1 MEDIEIEYL
10 DEYKDLVLPGIKTS
24 SDRSAATGAIS
35 YQVPLPRRRRISS
48 DSSGSSSI
56 DPDIFQKLFDGKLL
70 EDEMLTESGSNAK
83 GRSRRRLSSP
93 SSDSNDALDA
103 LYNRQVNKRRDR
115 FESYDSI
122 DDLGDVL
129 MGATHRSLA
138 RTNSQPAKKSASD
151 GLQRGRG
158 GSIVA
163 KSKSAESR
171 PQANKSNLSVASM
184 KPSSKTDSLKLGFRT
199 NGTSSSSCKKA
210 ITIIKAQK
218 PDLKPPKHEPKED
231 PLHLEDFSD
240 DSDSDLSYEYESDFY
255 GYGDSE
261 DEDGEGSKHIIDIS
275 TDSNTVADTVTPVVS
290 DDESQ
295 LQLQQQQT
303 LHAATERL
311 HLYLNNQ
318 SGARKSRSNEKS
330 FSTSKTTD
338 NNDVVD
344 QALPMAE
351 QSQRDGLS
359 SSSRVS
365 DKKPRAD
372 HVDDNNLTYEK
383 LGRFSQN
390 LTAKIIKTDA
400 DRSIEFKKRSGSK
413 QRSISPS
420 KLLANSSLYANHVR
434 KLTYTNE
441 KIDEIAPMRRTKSD
455 EAFAK
460 RGRCGRQSKSRAATT
475 DEQSKCNSLS
485 PTKITSTET
494 TLTTT
499 TEKEKESPNKEP
511 SLNTKSPAIPEKIKR
526 KRGRPKKKKFP
537 SANASVSENQT
548 EKPSTVLP
556 DCENST
562 VVSVI
567 DNLSSKITN
576 NKLDIQIDTTKS
588 ENQKGFDS
596 ISCAATEEPVISE
609 LLKDNL
615 MDSREPDTKDT
626 MNAESELKSTAAA
639 SEQHLCVEY
648 ASSIEKL
655 NPTVETNCQI
665 LNVKNVVEGVVECH
679 IDTCAVKCVA
689 PETCLKTFEET
700 ENTILST
707 AIGEIADRTVDN
719 SQDKTSSNV
728 IETVQDDVKQSELIL
743 EANNENL
750 SEKLEEQQQQSTEA
764 EAEAES
770 MTNQTENNHLI
781 VVATS
786 KKSSNTPHRTTMSA
800 ISRKALRSASAMAS
814 PLPESQILSSGL
826 ESRSGKRLLKDDLAL
841 AKKPTQNRNSPC
853 ISDKTSEECSDSS
866 ANSKELYINNN
877 NDETPQQSTVENKVA
892 EIAKDEIE
900 SLSERHL
907 RSSKASTTA
916 TLAKNPSRKQ
926 PLKTAKDD
934 GKGDVVL
941 TEKKSRRT
949 RQKKNI
955 EKPIEAEVLPE
966 GTIVDK
972 IHIETIT
979 ALVDEIP
986 LSAEAPQLKAD
997 IAKLADVANIEIE
1010 TLGEKLTTENVSDD
1024 TVAKEQK
1031 ESSEEQMSPT
1041 KPVSEES
1048 VNPHDILSLG
1058 SQNFFLEGDLIR
1070 RSTRSRKQTQI
1081 ALPWRIRS
1089 RENKSQEQHKS
1100 ADETEST
1107 PKPKKSERK
1116 GTIKKDKSEAD
1127 QTVYD
1132 TPISDSID
1140 QSEIVERSI
1149 EKRIPIE
1156 DSKNHSSQAV
1166 ENQVTSD
1173 SDDMQLALVPDTH
1186 ITCSSSGSCRKLRVL
1201 LKRVEAKSKTTLCH
1215 KFENY
1220 VDPPQQE
1227 LEDITQ
1233 DTPTEVV
1240 TFFHQ
1245 DQATAANKEP
1255 TDSGPSAGK
1264 DESSE
1269 NIDPCETT
1277 EKSTDQ
1283 SPFESQPK
1291 QTIVDQ
1297 EQLSNDEN
1305 ESVIE
1310 EQKPVEEDADKDLP
1324 QNKTESEEKL
1334 QAETEEGAEKN
1345 VQKIGVENKEQ
1356 QPVDETFDEH
1366 KDEQPIDAEMKEQQ
1380 PKPIETEA
1388 REQPEQDE
1396 KEDIPEKDQQPQ
1408 ETKEYAAGIDQQL
1421 LDERVSATK
1430 DQPLIETDSKPDQA
1444 AGSEQPQTDNF
1455 TTQLNPTETTGVV
1468 RSVDGVSTVEG
1479 CINSVSSEAEAN
1491 VDASQPDEASK
1502 SKLSAKESNSRKSNT
1517 MAPPAPP
1524 KRELSTGKA
1533 VLRRMGKPIQVDVQP
1548 LTKRRKL
1555 VDTIVFYDD
1564 SKDNKETTKEQT
1576 INEVPAAKAATSKKQ
1591 LSATQKVPAMLGRKS
1606 DLPKVSTV
1614 KCSVSTFLSPERPL
1628 AVDNSVIITTTA
1640 IANPTV
1646 EPFKKVES
1654 ATVGSGINISVS
1666 LVPDAVLPQ
1675 PKKKLTQAETAK
1687 RLISVK
1693 AASSKKTEASAAAA
1707 AVATLRPVAKSL
1719 PAAADMPAEGS
1730 KAKPRKSVP
1739 ATKIT
1744 GKTAASVLSTQPA
1757 KKSLPKK
1764 ETSKKLITKA
1774 EAAATSSS
1782 LATRKSVPANLLEAA
1797 NASAITVKTSNN
1809 IIQVIEAAAATSPNK
1824 KHEVRK
1830 VANKTMGKLKSNETL
1845 QSGAAAA
1852 TVAMTSANP
1861 PNATP
1866 DSSPSTRDTKRAA
1879 RIAKPSLATPHVK
1892 RGGSHTRST
1901 AGTPTPTQQQESSN
1915 EQQQQLA
1922 MQQQPKPQRQ
1932 ARRQLKMHPAKE
1944 KAQCQAAAAAPASAR
1959 VLAPTPA
1966 PAPIPAPSPTPSPAP
1981 APATSAV
1988 QLPEQQPV
1996 KHLPSRKRKVPAKF
2010 DVDSASVKRLKETP
2024 TAKPEAKSIAFP
2036 VLITAATVVLPE
2048 ISSPAAATAAVAVA
2062 ATATE
2067 TTKQQCVL
2075 PAKHPTTNKLHLEP
2089 QLRTPKLRKLHVRL
2103 NRNCFKNWL
2112 KAHQQQQVVEQPLPT
2127 DQAELDS
2134 AAEPIPNVPSL
2145 IAIQQLLPRLSTI
2158 KSVPLPVPLPSLE
2171 IKSEQ
2176 DADEPQ
2182 PEQMD
2187 VDVPL
2192 VAARIR
2198 TEKAPL
2204 ISSTMHSLMAAAA
2217 TTADNC
2223 MQPTSVLSNTIST
2236 TVNTTITSAITT
2248 TDSSNSA
2255 IQSASSG
2262 AVRDSLTCGTTKMF
2276 TYLYP
2281 KRSLCS
2287 FGHKPLDYCCQNLDG
2302 PIPAID
2308 PTRMHEKVE
2317 VPVLELPQCM
2327 VITTRIISKHDKNI
2341 PAKVLAKF
2349 EQLTA
2354 KDGLPKVL
2362 QTVTMTTAI
2371 PPTPAAV
2378 LAPLAAVTAPQ
2389 QPTAHNLDRLA
2400 KQLTKKQHPPNVGTP
2415 ALAPTA
2421 APAKALPVNSSQT
2434 VTSNL
2439 IPRLLQLPPICPSD
2453 KQRMELQTRV
2463 QHFDAVLQ
2471 NLSRRAA
2478 AMNVSERQLVI
2489 EMIVNTSTLLPIDV
2503 DVGTKLLEN
2512 YVYYLNAVTNTSPSP
2527 QLRSILTPA
2536 PATST
2541 TSSNSKLL
2549 QSKSLSRNLTT
2560 SAIMRPTSTSSTP
2573 EPRRPIYDKQRN
2585 IIGYQYRTNQSSPLR
2600 TTAGSSGSSSNSSSR
2615 SSSLPAGTPIATV
2628 AAQQQLQRTRFLMVP
2643 NASSKIAV
2651 VNSVAQSTVALAPQR
2666 VGSSNM
2672 IPVYP
2677 SRNSKGLPQ
2686 KAAAI
2691 ISADKATP
2699 VGVVNGVPILGSSA
2713 SASTATNS
2721 PSNRNVFIVNQL
2733 LSQPEECILPDAI
2746 GGTVVAAEIKD
2757 ELDDG
2762 EILN

>member
-548 EKPSTVLP
+548 EKPT
-556 DCENST
+556 
-562 VVSVI
+562 
-567 DNLSSKITN
+567 
-576 NKLDIQIDTTKS
+576 
-588 ENQKGFDS
+588 
-596 ISCAATEEPVISE
+596 
-609 LLKDNL
+609 
-615 MDSREPDTKDT
+615 
-626 MNAESELKSTAAA
+626 
-639 SEQHLCVEY
+639 
-648 ASSIEKL
+648 
-655 NPTVETNCQI
+655 
-665 LNVKNVVEGVVECH
+665 
-679 IDTCAVKCVA
+679 
-689 PETCLKTFEET
+689 
-700 ENTILST
+700 
-707 AIGEIADRTVDN
+707 
-719 SQDKTSSNV
+719 
-728 IETVQDDVKQSELIL
+728 
-743 EANNENL
+743 
-750 SEKLEEQQQQSTEA
+750 
-764 EAEAES
+764 
-770 MTNQTENNHLI
+770 
-781 VVATS
+781 
-786 KKSSNTPHRTTMSA
+786 
-800 ISRKALRSASAMAS
+800 MAS

-1010 TLGEKLTTENVSDD
+1010 TL
-1024 TVAKEQK
+1024 
-1031 ESSEEQMSPT
+1031 
-1041 KPVSEES
+1041 
-1048 VNPHDILSLG
+1048 
-1058 SQNFFLEGDLIR
+1058 
-1070 RSTRSRKQTQI
+1070 
-1081 ALPWRIRS
+1081 
-1089 RENKSQEQHKS
+1089 
-1100 ADETEST
+1100 
-1107 PKPKKSERK
+1107 
-1116 GTIKKDKSEAD
+1116 
-1127 QTVYD
+1127 
-1132 TPISDSID
+1132 DSID

-1491 VDASQPDEASK
+1491 VDASQPD
-1502 SKLSAKESNSRKSNT
+1502 
-1517 MAPPAPP
+1517 
-1524 KRELSTGKA
+1524 G
-1533 VLRRMGKPIQVDVQP
+1533 
-1548 LTKRRKL
+1548 
-1555 VDTIVFYDD
+1555 
-1564 SKDNKETTKEQT
+1564 
-1576 INEVPAAKAATSKKQ
+1576 
-1591 LSATQKVPAMLGRKS
+1591 
-1606 DLPKVSTV
+1606 
-1614 KCSVSTFLSPERPL
+1614 
-1628 AVDNSVIITTTA
+1628 
-1640 IANPTV
+1640 
-1646 EPFKKVES
+1646 
-1654 ATVGSGINISVS
+1654 
-1666 LVPDAVLPQ
+1666 
-1675 PKKKLTQAETAK
+1675 
-1687 RLISVK
+1687 
-1693 AASSKKTEASAAAA
+1693 
-1707 AVATLRPVAKSL
+1707 
-1719 PAAADMPAEGS
+1719 
-1730 KAKPRKSVP
+1730 
-1739 ATKIT
+1739 
-1744 GKTAASVLSTQPA
+1744 
-1757 KKSLPKK
+1757 
-1764 ETSKKLITKA
+1764 
-1774 EAAATSSS
+1774 
-1782 LATRKSVPANLLEAA
+1782 
-1797 NASAITVKTSNN
+1797 
-1809 IIQVIEAAAATSPNK
+1809 
-1824 KHEVRK
+1824 
-1830 VANKTMGKLKSNETL
+1830 
-1845 QSGAAAA
+1845 
-1852 TVAMTSANP
+1852 
-1861 PNATP
+1861 
-1866 DSSPSTRDTKRAA
+1866 
-1879 RIAKPSLATPHVK
+1879 
-1892 RGGSHTRST
+1892 
-1901 AGTPTPTQQQESSN
+1901 
-1915 EQQQQLA
+1915 
-1922 MQQQPKPQRQ
+1922 
-1932 ARRQLKMHPAKE
+1932 
-1944 KAQCQAAAAAPASAR
+1944 
-1959 VLAPTPA
+1959 
-1966 PAPIPAPSPTPSPAP
+1966 
-1981 APATSAV
+1981 
-1988 QLPEQQPV
+1988 
-1996 KHLPSRKRKVPAKF
+1996 
-2010 DVDSASVKRLKETP
+2010 
-2024 TAKPEAKSIAFP
+2024 
-2036 VLITAATVVLPE
+2036 
-2048 ISSPAAATAAVAVA
+2048 
-2062 ATATE
+2062 
-2067 TTKQQCVL
+2067 
-2075 PAKHPTTNKLHLEP
+2075 
-2089 QLRTPKLRKLHVRL
+2089 
-2103 NRNCFKNWL
+2103 
-2112 KAHQQQQVVEQPLPT
+2112 
-2127 DQAELDS
+2127 
-2134 AAEPIPNVPSL
+2134 
-2145 IAIQQLLPRLSTI
+2145 
-2158 KSVPLPVPLPSLE
+2158 
-2171 IKSEQ
+2171 
-2176 DADEPQ
+2176 
-2182 PEQMD
+2182 
-2187 VDVPL
+2187 
-2192 VAARIR
+2192 
-2198 TEKAPL
+2198 
-2204 ISSTMHSLMAAAA
+2204 
-2217 TTADNC
+2217 
-2223 MQPTSVLSNTIST
+2223 
-2236 TVNTTITSAITT
+2236 
-2248 TDSSNSA
+2248 
-2255 IQSASSG
+2255 
-2262 AVRDSLTCGTTKMF
+2262 
-2276 TYLYP
+2276 
-2281 KRSLCS
+2281 
-2287 FGHKPLDYCCQNLDG
+2287 
-2302 PIPAID
+2302 
-2308 PTRMHEKVE
+2308 
-2317 VPVLELPQCM
+2317 
-2327 VITTRIISKHDKNI
+2327 
-2341 PAKVLAKF
+2341 
-2349 EQLTA
+2349 
-2354 KDGLPKVL
+2354 
-2362 QTVTMTTAI
+2362 
-2371 PPTPAAV
+2371 
-2378 LAPLAAVTAPQ
+2378 
-2389 QPTAHNLDRLA
+2389 
-2400 KQLTKKQHPPNVGTP
+2400 
-2415 ALAPTA
+2415 
-2421 APAKALPVNSSQT
+2421 
-2434 VTSNL
+2434 
-2439 IPRLLQLPPICPSD
+2439 
-2453 KQRMELQTRV
+2453 
-2463 QHFDAVLQ
+2463 
-2471 NLSRRAA
+2471 
-2478 AMNVSERQLVI
+2478 
-2489 EMIVNTSTLLPIDV
+2489 
-2503 DVGTKLLEN
+2503 
-2512 YVYYLNAVTNTSPSP
+2512 
-2527 QLRSILTPA
+2527 
-2536 PATST
+2536 
-2541 TSSNSKLL
+2541 
-2549 QSKSLSRNLTT
+2549 
-2560 SAIMRPTSTSSTP
+2560 
-2573 EPRRPIYDKQRN
+2573 
-2585 IIGYQYRTNQSSPLR
+2585 
-2600 TTAGSSGSSSNSSSR
+2600 
-2615 SSSLPAGTPIATV
+2615 
-2628 AAQQQLQRTRFLMVP
+2628 
-2643 NASSKIAV
+2643 
-2651 VNSVAQSTVALAPQR
+2651 
-2666 VGSSNM
+2666 
-2672 IPVYP
+2672 
-2677 SRNSKGLPQ
+2677 
-2686 KAAAI
+2686 
-2691 ISADKATP
+2691 
-2699 VGVVNGVPILGSSA
+2699 
-2713 SASTATNS
+2713 
-2721 PSNRNVFIVNQL
+2721 
-2733 LSQPEECILPDAI
+2733 
-2746 GGTVVAAEIKD
+2746 
-2757 ELDDG
+2757 
-2762 EILN
+2762 

>member
-275 TDSNTVADTVTPVVS
+275 TDSNTVA
-290 DDESQ
+290 
-295 LQLQQQQT
+295 
-303 LHAATERL
+303 
-311 HLYLNNQ
+311 
-318 SGARKSRSNEKS
+318 
-330 FSTSKTTD
+330 
-338 NNDVVD
+338 
-344 QALPMAE
+344 
-351 QSQRDGLS
+351 
-359 SSSRVS
+359 
-365 DKKPRAD
+365 
-372 HVDDNNLTYEK
+372 
-383 LGRFSQN
+383 
-390 LTAKIIKTDA
+390 
-400 DRSIEFKKRSGSK
+400 
-413 QRSISPS
+413 
-420 KLLANSSLYANHVR
+420 
-434 KLTYTNE
+434 
-441 KIDEIAPMRRTKSD
+441 
-455 EAFAK
+455 
-460 RGRCGRQSKSRAATT
+460 
-475 DEQSKCNSLS
+475 
-485 PTKITSTET
+485 
-494 TLTTT
+494 
-499 TEKEKESPNKEP
+499 
-511 SLNTKSPAIPEKIKR
+511 
-526 KRGRPKKKKFP
+526 
-537 SANASVSENQT
+537 
-548 EKPSTVLP
+548 
-556 DCENST
+556 
-562 VVSVI
+562 
-567 DNLSSKITN
+567 
-576 NKLDIQIDTTKS
+576 
-588 ENQKGFDS
+588 
-596 ISCAATEEPVISE
+596 
-609 LLKDNL
+609 
-615 MDSREPDTKDT
+615 
-626 MNAESELKSTAAA
+626 
-639 SEQHLCVEY
+639 
-648 ASSIEKL
+648 
-655 NPTVETNCQI
+655 
-665 LNVKNVVEGVVECH
+665 
-679 IDTCAVKCVA
+679 
-689 PETCLKTFEET
+689 
-700 ENTILST
+700 
-707 AIGEIADRTVDN
+707 
-719 SQDKTSSNV
+719 
-728 IETVQDDVKQSELIL
+728 
-743 EANNENL
+743 
-750 SEKLEEQQQQSTEA
+750 
-764 EAEAES
+764 
-770 MTNQTENNHLI
+770 
-781 VVATS
+781 
-786 KKSSNTPHRTTMSA
+786 
-800 ISRKALRSASAMAS
+800 
-814 PLPESQILSSGL
+814 
-826 ESRSGKRLLKDDLAL
+826 
-841 AKKPTQNRNSPC
+841 
-853 ISDKTSEECSDSS
+853 
-866 ANSKELYINNN
+866 
-877 NDETPQQSTVENKVA
+877 
-892 EIAKDEIE
+892 
-900 SLSERHL
+900 
-907 RSSKASTTA
+907 
-916 TLAKNPSRKQ
+916 
-926 PLKTAKDD
+926 
-934 GKGDVVL
+934 
-941 TEKKSRRT
+941 
-949 RQKKNI
+949 
-955 EKPIEAEVLPE
+955 
-966 GTIVDK
+966 
-972 IHIETIT
+972 
-979 ALVDEIP
+979 
-986 LSAEAPQLKAD
+986 
-997 IAKLADVANIEIE
+997 
-1010 TLGEKLTTENVSDD
+1010 
-1024 TVAKEQK
+1024 
-1031 ESSEEQMSPT
+1031 
-1041 KPVSEES
+1041 
-1048 VNPHDILSLG
+1048 
-1058 SQNFFLEGDLIR
+1058 
-1070 RSTRSRKQTQI
+1070 
-1081 ALPWRIRS
+1081 
-1089 RENKSQEQHKS
+1089 
-1100 ADETEST
+1100 
-1107 PKPKKSERK
+1107 
-1116 GTIKKDKSEAD
+1116 
-1127 QTVYD
+1127 
-1132 TPISDSID
+1132 
-1140 QSEIVERSI
+1140 
-1149 EKRIPIE
+1149 
-1156 DSKNHSSQAV
+1156 
-1166 ENQVTSD
+1166 
-1173 SDDMQLALVPDTH
+1173 
-1186 ITCSSSGSCRKLRVL
+1186 
-1201 LKRVEAKSKTTLCH
+1201 
-1215 KFENY
+1215 
-1220 VDPPQQE
+1220 
-1227 LEDITQ
+1227 
-1233 DTPTEVV
+1233 
-1240 TFFHQ
+1240 
-1245 DQATAANKEP
+1245 
-1255 TDSGPSAGK
+1255 
-1264 DESSE
+1264 
-1269 NIDPCETT
+1269 
-1277 EKSTDQ
+1277 
-1283 SPFESQPK
+1283 
-1291 QTIVDQ
+1291 
-1297 EQLSNDEN
+1297 
-1305 ESVIE
+1305 
-1310 EQKPVEEDADKDLP
+1310 
-1324 QNKTESEEKL
+1324 
-1334 QAETEEGAEKN
+1334 
-1345 VQKIGVENKEQ
+1345 
-1356 QPVDETFDEH
+1356 
-1366 KDEQPIDAEMKEQQ
+1366 
-1380 PKPIETEA
+1380 
-1388 REQPEQDE
+1388 
-1396 KEDIPEKDQQPQ
+1396 
-1408 ETKEYAAGIDQQL
+1408 
-1421 LDERVSATK
+1421 
-1430 DQPLIETDSKPDQA
+1430 
-1444 AGSEQPQTDNF
+1444 
-1455 TTQLNPTETTGVV
+1455 
-1468 RSVDGVSTVEG
+1468 
-1479 CINSVSSEAEAN
+1479 
-1491 VDASQPDEASK
+1491 EASK